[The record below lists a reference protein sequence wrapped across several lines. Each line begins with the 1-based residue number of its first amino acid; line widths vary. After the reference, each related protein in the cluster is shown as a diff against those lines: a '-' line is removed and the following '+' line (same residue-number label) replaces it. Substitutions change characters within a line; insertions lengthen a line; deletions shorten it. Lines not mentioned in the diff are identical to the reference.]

1 MRGYTMNAADYL
13 NRLRRI
19 EGQLRGIQRLVS
31 QDATCVE
38 MLTQMSAVT
47 NALHSVALGLLDEH
61 IRGCVADATTSGD
74 RPRTDVMM
82 AEANDAIKR
91 LIES

>member
-61 IRGCVADATTSGD
+61 IRCCVAEVATSGD

-82 AEANDAIKR
+82 TEANDAIKR